1 MEKELFCCLCD
12 REYNELNL
20 PRLFPACGHTYCENC
35 IKNLMSLNKQREIR
49 IICPQ
54 DHIEMRFEDR
64 DINHFPKNISLVKLM
79 TAAHNLRKKPNVS
92 VKDAR

>member
-1 MEKELFCCLCD
+1 
-12 REYNELNL
+12 
-20 PRLFPACGHTYCENC
+20 
-35 IKNLMSLNKQREIR
+35 MSLNRQRETR

-79 TAAHNLRKKPNVS
+79 LAAQGIRKRSVNTSRDEVGVYDCVDNV
-92 VKDAR
+92 